1 MPAIPVTKLKPTER
15 LGHAVVVVVVLVGLS
30 ALGYIVGFG
39 WSGLGG
45 AAVVI
50 GSLIRSRFRRRVR
63 G

>member
-30 ALGYIVGFG
+30 AFGYIVGFG

-45 AAVVI
+45 PP
-50 GSLIRSRFRRRVR
+50 
-63 G
+63 